1 MISFTTTIQKF
12 GRQGEKTGWTYIEI
26 PGELSELLNPGVK
39 KSYRVKGKLD
49 NYSIKAVA
57 LLPMGDGSFIMA
69 LNAEMR
75 KGIKKQKGDQLS
87 VKLELD
93 TEELKPSSELL
104 EILADEPLALKK
116 FNSLTK
122 GHQNYFSKWIESAK
136 TDATKAKR
144 IVYTIRFLTAGNTFS
159 EMLRTIKKE
168 KEQGLID
175 W

>member
-1 MISFTTTIQKF
+1 MVSFITTIQKF

-26 PGELSELLNPGVK
+26 SPEMADRLNPGVK
-39 KSYRVKGKLD
+39 KSFRVKGKLD
-49 NYSIKAVA
+49 KYLIKAVA
-57 LLPMGDGSFIMA
+57 ILPMGEGAFIMA

>member
-1 MISFTTTIQKF
+1 MITFTTTIQKF
-12 GRQGEKTGWTYIEI
+12 GPQGEKTGWTYIEI
-26 PGELSELLNPGVK
+26 SPEMADQLNPGVK
-39 KSYRVKGKLD
+39 KSFRVKGKLD
-49 NYSIKAVA
+49 KYPIKAVA
-57 LLPMGDGSFIMA
+57 LLPMGEGSFIMA

-93 TEELKPSSELL
+93 TEEVKPSSELL
-104 EILADEPLALKK
+104 EILADEPEAMKK
-116 FNSLTK
+116 FNALPR

-144 IVYTIRFLTAGNTFS
+144 IVHCIRFLAAGNSFS
-159 EMLRTIKKE
+159 EMIRTLKKE
-168 KEQGLID
+168 KEQGPVN

>member
-1 MISFTTTIQKF
+1 AD
-12 GRQGEKTGWTYIEI
+12 R
-26 PGELSELLNPGVK
+26 LNPGVK
-39 KSYRVKGKLD
+39 KSFRVKGKLD
-49 NYSIKAVA
+49 IYPIKAVA
-57 LLPMGDGSFIMA
+57 ILPMGEGAFIMA

-144 IVYTIRFLTAGNTFS
+144 IVYTIRFLTAGSTFS